1 MNNIDL
7 QYLSDT
13 ILIERV
19 AALEFGLVK
28 QAGLFD
34 SLNLSGV
41 ASSVKNFVTS
51 HVTNDAPGGYVGSV
65 LALMAPSV
73 LWRINPFVGILYLVA
88 SQFGFDIQSV
98 ISKIVAAIRPK
109 LEKGLPISA
118 DEITN
123 IGKSIV
129 AQHIGGEATAAPD
142 DLFEPLRKLS
152 NEDLNKLAASGDA
165 LEPLRALLSGNSPGG
180 ASGSL
185 PKTPLLSG
193 GDGSL
198 IQRVF
203 GQLFSAPRTAGKG
216 KWLLGGFVIWI
227 IKTILVGAGLLAGAE
242 AISGMLG
249 HKKPVS
255 DTKSKPQSDEHDGH
269 TDSETPSATPAT
281 PVAPV
286 ASQTPGAQS
295 NELWVVPLVGNGTV
309 EDTLVTWALDL
320 YPNLVHYDNIEQT
333 IESNPAFA
341 ATAAFLKK
349 DPRKLGTRTM
359 VMPQTFSSR
368 KQVVDTFID
377 DVIRNLK

>member
-13 ILIERV
+13 ILVERV

-34 SLNLSGV
+34 SLNLSGI
-41 ASSVKNFVTS
+41 ASSVKNFVQS
-51 HVTNDAPGGYVGSV
+51 HVSNDAPGGYVGSV

-98 ISKIVAAIRPK
+98 ISKIVEAIKPK
-109 LEKGLPISA
+109 LEKGLSISA

-129 AQHIGGEATAAPD
+129 SQHIGGTATAAPN

-152 NEDLNKLAASGDA
+152 NEDLNKLAAGGDA
-165 LEPLRALLSGNSPGG
+165 LEPLRALLSGNSSSA
-180 ASGSL
+180 ASGTL

-193 GDGSL
+193 GGGTL
-198 IQRVF
+198 IQRIF
-203 GQLFSAPRTAGKG
+203 GQLFSAPKTAPKG
-216 KWLLGGFVIWI
+216 KWLLGGFVIWL

-242 AISGMLG
+242 AISGTLG
-249 HKKPVS
+249 HKKPTS
-255 DTKSKPQSDEHDGH
+255 DKSAPESHTH
-269 TDSETPSATPAT
+269 TDEETQITPTATSTKVT
-281 PVAPV
+281 PIAAPTGQ
-286 ASQTPGAQS
+286 A

-320 YPNLVHYDNIEQT
+320 YPNLEHYDNIEQT
-333 IESNPAFA
+333 IESNPAFT
-341 ATAAFLKK
+341 ATVALLKK